1 LLRHRPESRWQTK
14 LAHGSR
20 QGKGG
25 GAVADHFRQLLG
37 GAQVSLVDNA
47 GLALDAGAVD
57 DVVVELV
64 AFLFG
69 DEAWHIG

>member
-1 LLRHRPESRWQTK
+1 
-14 LAHGSR
+14 
-20 QGKGG
+20 
-25 GAVADHFRQLLG
+25 VND
-37 GAQVSLVDNA
+37 A